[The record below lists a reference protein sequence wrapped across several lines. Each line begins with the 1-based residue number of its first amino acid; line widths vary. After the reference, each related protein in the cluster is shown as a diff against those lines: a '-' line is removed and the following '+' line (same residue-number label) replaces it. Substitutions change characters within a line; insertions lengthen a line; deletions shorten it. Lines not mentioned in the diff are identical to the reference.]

1 MTLVGAGILWLG
13 WNGFNGGD
21 PYFANA
27 NAGAAVLNTNIATAT
42 ALLVWTILDT
52 MSTGK
57 PSVVGMIN
65 GMIAG
70 LVAITPG
77 AGYVDGYGAIII
89 GVVAGI
95 IPWLAMNKLQTTK
108 MMRKVDDTLGVFSTH
123 GVAGLTGGLLTGIL
137 ANPAMLL
144 YIGTD
149 KEAPGVS
156 TTGWLYGNFQQFV
169 LQVEAAAFII
179 VFNVIATFI
188 ILKIISFIVP
198 LRMDDKTLRVGDR
211 AVHGEEAYALL
222 EG

>member
-1 MTLVGAGILWLG
+1 
-13 WNGFNGGD
+13 
-21 PYFANA
+21 
-27 NAGAAVLNTNIATAT
+27 VLNTNIATAT
-42 ALLVWTILDT
+42 SLLVWTMMDT
-52 MSTGK
+52 MSSGK
-57 PSVVGMIN
+57 PSIVGMIN

-77 AGYVDGYGAIII
+77 AGYVDGNGAIVV

-95 IPWLAMNKLQTTK
+95 IPWLAMNKFQTLK
-108 MMRKVDDTLGVFSTH
+108 FMRKVDDTLGVFSTH

-144 YIGTD
+144 YIGTEKD
-149 KEAPGVS
+149 APGVS

-179 VFNVIATFI
+179 VFNAIATFI
-188 ILKIISFIVP
+188 ILKIIAMFTP
-198 LRMDDKTLRVGDR
+198 LRMDEKTLKVGDH

>member
-1 MTLVGAGILWLG
+1 
-13 WNGFNGGD
+13 
-21 PYFANA
+21 
-27 NAGAAVLNTNIATAT
+27 
-42 ALLVWTILDT
+42 
-52 MSTGK
+52 
-57 PSVVGMIN
+57 MIN

-77 AGYVDGYGAIII
+77 AGYVDGYGAIIT

-169 LQVEAAAFII
+169 LQVEAALFII
-179 VFNVIATFI
+179 VFNAIATFI

-198 LRMDDKTLRVGDR
+198 LRMDDKTLKVGDH